1 MEKKKKAVLLTGDRI
16 GRWTLL
22 EQLPD
27 KKWLC
32 RCDCGTQ
39 RPVLERSLRSGGSTN
54 CGCQR
59 KGRTGE
65 NITGRKIGR
74 LTALQ
79 PLKQRDPKGSVI
91 WRCRCDCGKEVDISY
106 NRLMYTAVKS
116 CGCQKKEHEQVLHT
130 YLTHVAGTSME
141 MLKSKKV
148 PTDNTSGYRG
158 VYLLRGK
165 YAAKIVFQKKAYFL
179 GRFET
184 LESAVEARK
193 EAEELLF
200 DNVAAHYE
208 SWKLRA
214 AEDPSWAE
222 ANPVK
227 ILVEQ
232 DVDRKLSVTLLPDL
246 Q

>member
-1 MEKKKKAVLLTGDRI
+1 
-16 GRWTLL
+16 
-22 EQLPD
+22 
-27 KKWLC
+27 
-32 RCDCGTQ
+32 
-39 RPVLERSLRSGGSTN
+39 
-54 CGCQR
+54 
-59 KGRTGE
+59 
-65 NITGRKIGR
+65 
-74 LTALQ
+74 
-79 PLKQRDPKGSVI
+79 
-91 WRCRCDCGKEVDISY
+91 
-106 NRLMYTAVKS
+106 
-116 CGCQKKEHEQVLHT
+116 
-130 YLTHVAGTSME
+130 